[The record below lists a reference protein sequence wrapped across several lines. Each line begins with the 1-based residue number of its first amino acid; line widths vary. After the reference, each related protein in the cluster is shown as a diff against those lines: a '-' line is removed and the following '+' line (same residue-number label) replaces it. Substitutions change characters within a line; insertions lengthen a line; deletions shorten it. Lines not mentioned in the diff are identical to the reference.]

1 MSVLQSPHQ
10 TRHPAPSHLPAGHH
24 HTDIKNSSSGNNSS
38 SGSSGGGDVHRQ
50 QDEDEEEEVT
60 PIPHQ
65 IRGSLHKF
73 TQMDITVSHYHM
85 IISQHML

>member
-24 HTDIKNSSSGNNSS
+24 HTDIKNSSSG
-38 SGSSGGGDVHRQ
+38 GGDVHHQ
-50 QDEDEEEEVT
+50 QDEGEEEEEVT

-85 IISQHML
+85 IISQYML